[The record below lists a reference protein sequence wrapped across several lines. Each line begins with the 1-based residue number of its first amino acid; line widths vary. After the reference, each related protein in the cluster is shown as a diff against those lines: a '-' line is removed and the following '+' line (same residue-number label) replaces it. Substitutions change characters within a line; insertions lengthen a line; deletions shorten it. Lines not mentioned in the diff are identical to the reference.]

1 MNGKTREIPVLPKCG
16 FCRMMAA
23 AMCAAFELNSRI
35 IRPGRWVG
43 VWRER
48 GEDHQVW
55 AGFARREIL
64 GWWKR
69 KGAEFVDIPAERFA
83 ERSDL
88 DRQLRW
94 EDIPPGLVIRGIID
108 PNDGKPLLKVLTRAS
123 TQEEQIRY
131 QHGRMPVLEVPLFS
145 AKPVTPM
152 REPAVGDEPVQ
163 GELFS

>member
-1 MNGKTREIPVLPKCG
+1 
-16 FCRMMAA
+16 
-23 AMCAAFELNSRI
+23 MCAAFELNSRV

-48 GEDHQVW
+48 GEDHHIW

-69 KGAEFVDIPAERFA
+69 KGGEFVDIPAERFA

-94 EDIPPGLVIRGIID
+94 EDIPEGLVIRGIID
-108 PNDGKPLLKVLTRAS
+108 PNDGNPLLKVLTRAS

-131 QHGRMPVLEVPLFS
+131 QHGRMPVVEPPLFS
-145 AKPVTPM
+145 AKAVTPM
-152 REPAVGDEPVQ
+152 REPEEAGEPGQ
-163 GELFS
+163 PKQAELF